1 MTRHGAGTRW
11 MAVAAAIALT
21 VGVAAC
27 GDDGDDDATA
37 TTAPATTAAET
48 TETTEARSEAEG
60 DPELVWSV
68 THEGDNV
75 FSVAVHPDGETVL
88 SGHFQA
94 VRTYQA
100 ADGELVDVAI
110 VDHSAETLD
119 VSPDGDLVAVGLPLY
134 GVTVIDLDGTE
145 VLRLGE
151 GFDSRA
157 AFSPD
162 GATIVSGNRDGVLRR
177 WGTAEGVLIDELSD
191 PTAATGP
198 TTGWVS
204 AVATQPRSARI
215 VTTDSECVLR
225 LWDPEAREV
234 VGTLELDTGE
244 GSCIGANR
252 PAAFSPDGEL
262 LAGPVRED
270 GTAVVRLWTADDLEP
285 VRDLEAPERVR
296 ALDFSPDGTMLA
308 VGSRLATTVWD
319 VDAGTLLHTFDQ
331 EIDPVADANWPVA
344 VAFTPDG
351 GHVLVGRWDGTVELW
366 RLPGAEELVAPER
379 AACDPVP
386 LPGDVLFDT
395 GSADLRPDA
404 DAVLTALAGELAA
417 GFDQAT
423 LTFVG
428 HTDSRGS
435 AEANRQLSLD
445 RAGAVRAWFDGW
457 AAAEGVDGWTFE
469 VDGRGDTELKVPD
482 TNLDGDFLPDAGALN
497 RRVDIEI
504 DAPAC

>member
-1 MTRHGAGTRW
+1 MTRHGTSTRL
-11 MAVAAAIALT
+11 MAAAAAIALAA
-21 VGVAAC
+21 GVTAC
-27 GDDGDDDATA
+27 GDDGDETTA

-48 TETTEARSEAEG
+48 TDTTEAPPEPEG

-75 FSVAVHPDGETVL
+75 DSVAVHPDGEAVL

-100 ADGELVDVAI
+100 ADGELLDVAI
-110 VDHSAETLD
+110 VDHSAESLD
-119 VSPDGDLVAVGLPLY
+119 VSPDGDLVAVGLGVG
-134 GVTVIDLDGTE
+134 GVTVLDRDGTE
-145 VLRLGE
+145 VARLGD
-151 GFDSRA
+151 GNNSRA
-157 AFSPD
+157 AFAPD
-162 GATIVSGNRDGVLRR
+162 GATIATGNRDGVLRR
-177 WGTAEGVLIDELSD
+177 WGTAEGVLIDELTD

-204 AVATQPRSARI
+204 AVATQPGTPRI
-215 VTTDSECVLR
+215 ATTDSECTLR
-225 LWDPEAREV
+225 IWDPEAREV
-234 VGTLELDTGE
+234 VGSVELDTGE
-244 GSCIGANR
+244 GSCIGATR
-252 PAAFSPDGEL
+252 PAAFSPDGEH

-270 GTAVVRLWTADDLEP
+270 GTPVVRLWTADDLEP

-308 VGSRLATTVWD
+308 VASRLATTVWD
-319 VDAGTLLHTFDQ
+319 VEAGTLLHTFDQ
-331 EIDPVADANWPVA
+331 TITPVPDADWPVA

-351 GHVLVGRWDGTVELW
+351 GHVLVGRNDGTVELW

-404 DAVLTALAGELAA
+404 DAVLGDLAA
-417 GFDQAT
+417 DLADGFDEAT

-435 AEANRQLSLD
+435 ADANRQLSLD
-445 RAGAVRAWFDGW
+445 RAGAVRAWFEDWAATEGIDGW
-457 AAAEGVDGWTFE
+457 AFE

-482 TNLDGDFLPDAGALN
+482 TNLEGDFLPDAGALN